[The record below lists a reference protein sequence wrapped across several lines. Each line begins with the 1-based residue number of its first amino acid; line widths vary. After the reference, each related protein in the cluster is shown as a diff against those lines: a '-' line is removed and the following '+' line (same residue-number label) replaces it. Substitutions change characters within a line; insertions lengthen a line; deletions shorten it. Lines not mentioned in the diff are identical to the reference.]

1 MSLIK
6 ANAVQVGQ
14 SPTATQNFTLA
25 VPSSPDGTIKL
36 ARGNAGATTQDVLS
50 VDANGNINGLVK
62 ATGSTTA
69 RSLANR
75 FADVVNVKDFGA
87 VGDGVANDTAA
98 IQSAIN
104 TGKSIV
110 FPEGTYLANNLT
122 QSTNEQRFYALGN
135 VVIQKNANGV
145 LFTSSGR
152 SVMCEGIKFYG
163 NVSFTGD
170 CVKTTGDNCVFT
182 NCSIWTKFGFGLL
195 AEGGGTRIIG
205 TSDIY
210 YSDDATGYAIC
221 LGNTSNATNYHQ
233 IIGITTST
241 SSGGI
246 LLRRSNGS
254 VTSSQ
259 IGKFDMNTG
268 AMYVSNC
275 RITGDLIIKSSFSII
290 ENCTIAGD
298 VTIGDGVNAIS
309 GIGIGSNVFCQSGS
323 TITLNANVRE
333 SSINLT
339 QNSSSGITI
348 IDNLT
353 GTANDIDNNI
363 FLENKTYTP
372 AWTGSSSNP
381 SIGNGSITGNYSRL
395 GRFVFAT
402 IELVIGS
409 TTTLGSG
416 FWFFGLP
423 TTSSG
428 LSHQG
433 SAVSTDLPGGTAYVG
448 AATTNYANNYCLIT
462 TSAGNVTPTTPFTW
476 GAGDIIRLTIQYPS
490 I

>member
-1 MSLIK
+1 MSANIK
-6 ANAVQVGQ
+6 A
-14 SPTATQNFTLA
+14 ST
-25 VPSSPDGTIKL
+25 DGTQAII
-36 ARGNAGATTQDVLS
+36 GVGGVDQMTVSNAGVVT
-50 VDANGNINGLVK
+50 ANSFVGNIAGQGNLIPVT

-69 RSLANR
+69 RTLANR

-87 VGDGVANDTAA
+87 VGNGVADDTAA
-98 IQSAIN
+98 IQAAIN

-110 FPEGTYLANNLT
+110 FPEGTYRANNLT
-122 QSTNEQRFYALGN
+122 QSTNGQRFYGLGN
-135 VVIQKNANGV
+135 VVIQKNANGI
-145 LFTSSGR
+145 LFSSSGR
-152 SVMCEGIKFYG
+152 GTMFDGIKFDG
-163 NVSFTGD
+163 NVAFSGD

-195 AEGGGTRIIG
+195 AEGNGTRIIG

-221 LGNTSNATNYHQ
+221 LGNTSAQTNYHQ
-233 IIGITTST
+233 IIGISTST
-241 SSGGI
+241 SVGGI
-246 LLRRSNGS
+246 LLRRANGS

-268 AMYVSNC
+268 AMYVSNT
-275 RITGDLIIKSSFSII
+275 RITGDLIIKSNFSII

-309 GIGIGSNVFCQSGS
+309 GIGFGSNVFVSSGK

-339 QNSSSGITI
+339 QNSGSGVTI

-353 GTANDIDNNI
+353 GTANDINNNI

-372 AWTGSSSNP
+372 TWTGSSSNP
-381 SIGNGSITGNYSRL
+381 SIGNGSLAGNYARL
-395 GRFVFAT
+395 GRFVFVT

-409 TTTLGSG
+409 TTTFGSG
-416 FWFFGLP
+416 IWRFGLP

-433 SAVSTDLPGGTAYVG
+433 SAVSSDQPGGPNYIG
-448 AATTNYANNYCLIT
+448 AVTTNYANNFCLIT
-462 TSAGNVTPTTPFTW
+462 TPNGNVNPTIPFTW
-476 GAGDIIRLTIQYPS
+476 GTGDIMRLTIQYPS

>member
-6 ANAVQVGQ
+6 ANAVQIGQ

-25 VPSSPDGTIKL
+25 VPSSPNGTIKL

-50 VDANGNINGLVK
+50 VDASGNVNGLVK
-62 ATGSTTA
+62 STGSTTA

-98 IQSAIN
+98 IQAAIN
-104 TGKSIV
+104 TGKSV
-110 FPEGTYLANNLT
+110 VLPEGTYIANNLT
-122 QSTNEQRFYALGN
+122 QSTNGQRFYGLGN
-135 VVIQKNANGV
+135 VVIQKNANGI
-145 LFTSSGR
+145 LFSSSGR
-152 SVMCEGIKFYG
+152 GAMFDGIKFYG
-163 NVSFTGD
+163 NVAFSGD

-195 AEGGGTRIIG
+195 AEGNGTRIIG

-221 LGNTSNATNYHQ
+221 LGNTSAPTNYHQ
-233 IIGITTST
+233 IIGISTST
-241 SSGGI
+241 SVGGI
-246 LLRRSNGS
+246 LLRRANGS

-268 AMYVSNC
+268 AMYVSNT

-309 GIGIGSNVFCQSGS
+309 GIGFGSNVFVSSGK

-339 QNSSSGITI
+339 QNSGSGVTI

-372 AWTGSSSNP
+372 TWTGSSSNP
-381 SIGNGSITGNYSRL
+381 SIGNGTILGNYART
-395 GRFVFAT
+395 GRFVFVT

-409 TTTLGSG
+409 TTTFGSG
-416 FWFFGLP
+416 FWRFGLP

-433 SAVSTDLPGGTAYVG
+433 SAVSTDLPGGTAYIG
-448 AATTNYANNYCLIT
+448 ATTTNAANNYCLIT
-462 TSAGNVTPTTPFTW
+462 TSSGNVSPTIPFTW
-476 GAGDIIRLTIQYPS
+476 GTGDVIRLTIQYPS